1 MMHRVVARAVAPQ
14 LVMALDV
21 IALALS
27 AQAAS
32 VQAASAQ
39 ADTSLVAPGAALE
52 KVWCCGVF
60 LEGPAAAPDGSIYFT
75 DITGSHNYAGRPT
88 EMLGGVIRRYD
99 PKTGRTTV
107 YQSPSGNAT
116 GIDFGPDGSMY
127 VTYAANLGTRLVT
140 RTDMATGLG
149 YVVAYRYRGRP
160 YNSPNDL
167 AVDSRGRVFF
177 SDPRYIGDEPIEQP
191 VLGVYRVD
199 PDGTPH
205 LLTADLGK
213 PNGVALSPDEK
224 TLYVASVGKSET
236 APLPEPVPTRSALE
250 AITAYDLHED
260 GSLTLTKTL
269 VDFMAPRG
277 RPETNGPDGIDTD
290 TDGNIWATQGN
301 WKEVIAFDPGGNE
314 LGRIP
319 LPEGAAN
326 LEFGRGAEAD
336 VLYVT
341 GRTALY
347 RVKVKARG
355 WHTGER

>member
-1 MMHRVVARAVAPQ
+1 MMHRVVARTVASL
-14 LVMALDV
+14 LVIALDV
-21 IALALS
+21 ITLALS
-27 AQAAS
+27 APAT
-32 VQAASAQ
+32 SAQ
-39 ADTSLVAPGAALE
+39 TDTSLVAPGAVLE

-99 PKTGRTTV
+99 PKTGNTTV
-107 YQSPSGNAT
+107 YQSPSANAT
-116 GIDFGPDGSMY
+116 GIEFGPDGSMY
-127 VTYAANLGTRLVT
+127 VTYAANLGSRLVT
-140 RTDMATGLG
+140 RTDMTTGLG

-167 AVDSRGRVFF
+167 AVDSKRRVFF

-199 PDGTPH
+199 PDGSPH

-260 GSLTLTKTL
+260 GSLTFRKTL

-277 RPETNGPDGIDTD
+277 KPETNGPDGIDTD
-290 TDGNIWATQGN
+290 TSGNVWATQGN
-301 WKEVIAFDPGGNE
+301 WKAVIAFDPEGNE

-326 LEFGRGAEAD
+326 LEFGRGEESD

-341 GRTALY
+341 GRTALW

-355 WHTGER
+355 WHQGER

>member
-1 MMHRVVARAVAPQ
+1 
-14 LVMALDV
+14 
-21 IALALS
+21 
-27 AQAAS
+27 
-32 VQAASAQ
+32 
-39 ADTSLVAPGAALE
+39 
-52 KVWCCGVF
+52 
-60 LEGPAAAPDGSIYFT
+60 
-75 DITGSHNYAGRPT
+75 
-88 EMLGGVIRRYD
+88 MLGGVIRRYD

-107 YQSPSGNAT
+107 YQSPSANAT

-140 RTDMATGLG
+140 RTDMTTGLA

-167 AVDSRGRVFF
+167 VVDSRERVFF

-199 PDGTPH
+199 PDGSPH

-260 GSLTLTKTL
+260 GSLTFRRTM

-277 RPETNGPDGIDTD
+277 KPETNGPDGIDTD
-290 TDGNIWATQGN
+290 TSGNIWATQGN
-301 WKEVIAFDPGGNE
+301 WKAVIAFDPQGNE

-326 LEFGRGAEAD
+326 LEFGRGGESD
-336 VLYVT
+336 VLYIT

-347 RVKVKARG
+347 RVRVKARG
-355 WHTGER
+355 WHQGER